1 MNGQAATIGQRW
13 ATDVDLA
20 YRETDVAGADLLESA
35 ADLPAAA
42 GEGIPGPLGEREDV
56 NPVGSS
62 TLRKVLHIAGGALPA
77 ITIATLIPLSLFY
90 GVSALAGMKAGIVA
104 SLAWAYLM
112 LGRQLIRSRR
122 MSGVL
127 TITAFTLTVRCITWV
142 VHQSAFTYFVVPV
155 FETIGMSLLFVVT
168 LALGRPLLVSLARD
182 FVPSVGDRLA
192 HSDHKRLVRDLSCV
206 WGAVY
211 LGSATSSAVLLQTQS
226 MHLFLLLHQM
236 SGWIWTGSGLLVT
249 FLYARRHAQEL
260 MAVATSG
267 LNPVAV

>member
-1 MNGQAATIGQRW
+1 MAP
-13 ATDVDLA
+13 
-20 YRETDVAGADLLESA
+20 ADLLECP
-35 ADLPAAA
+35 ADLESQAVTGGDHELEAT
-42 GEGIPGPLGEREDV
+42 ESV
-56 NPVGSS
+56 NLSVRS
-62 TLRKVLHIAGGALPA
+62 KVLHIVSGALPA
-77 ITIATLIPLSLFY
+77 ITVATVIPLALFY
-90 GVSALAGMKAGIVA
+90 GVSAVAGMKAGIVA

-112 LGRQLIRSRR
+112 LGRQIIRSRR

-168 LALGRPLLVSLARD
+168 LAMGRPLLVSLARD
-182 FVPSVGDRLA
+182 FVPSLGDRLG

-226 MHLFLLLHQM
+226 MHLFLVLHQM
-236 SGWIWTGSGLLVT
+236 SGWVWTGSGIVVT

-260 MAVATSG
+260 MAVATSN
-267 LNPVAV
+267 LRVAAA

>member
-1 MNGQAATIGQRW
+1 MTS
-13 ATDVDLA
+13 
-20 YRETDVAGADLLESA
+20 ADLLEA
-35 ADLPAAA
+35 PAGIESVAELEEPA
-42 GEGIPGPLGEREDV
+42 GAGNPVVPAEREEV
-56 NPVGSS
+56 QHAGTS
-62 TLRKVLHIAGGALPA
+62 TARKVLHLVAGALPA
-77 ITIATLIPLSLFY
+77 ITVATVVPLSLFY
-90 GVSALAGMKAGIVA
+90 GVSALGGMKAGIVA

-142 VHQSAFTYFVVPV
+142 VHQSAFTYFAVPV

-182 FVPSVGDRLA
+182 FVPSVGDRLG

-211 LGSATSSAVLLQTQS
+211 LGSATSSAVLLNTQS

-236 SGWIWTGSGLLVT
+236 SGWLWTGSGLLVT
-249 FLYARRHAQEL
+249 FLYARRHAGEL
-260 MAVATSG
+260 MSIATSS
-267 LNPVAV
+267 LRVAAA

>member
-1 MNGQAATIGQRW
+1 MTPAA
-13 ATDVDLA
+13 
-20 YRETDVAGADLLESA
+20 LLE
-35 ADLPAAA
+35 LPADVQPAA
-42 GEGIPGPLGEREDV
+42 GEGDPTPSGEREDV
-56 NPVGSS
+56 NPAGMSVA
-62 TLRKVLHIAGGALPA
+62 RKVRHIVSGALPA
-77 ITIATLIPLSLFY
+77 MTVATVIPLSLFY
-90 GVSALAGMKAGIVA
+90 GVSAFAGMKAGIVA

-112 LGRQLIRSRR
+112 LGRQILLSRR

-182 FVPSVGDRLA
+182 FVPSLGDRLS

-236 SGWIWTGSGLLVT
+236 SGWIWTGSGVLVT
-249 FLYARRHAQEL
+249 VLYARRHAQEL
-260 MAVATSG
+260 MTVATSN
-267 LNPVAV
+267 LRVAAA